1 MVQLYYSLGTR
12 ALKPGTRHV
21 THEYKQ
27 FSIPNLCLKHAYGQ
41 EEEEDR
47 FKGELGKLNVFIVY
61 RPCFCAKGINNK
73 KTG

>member
-47 FKGELGKLNVFIVY
+47 FKGELGTYIE
-61 RPCFCAKGINNK
+61 CFYCLSPMFLCQRN
-73 KTG
+73 